1 MMFNNLDVEAYD
13 RLYTDRELVRRA
25 AAYFAPQRRR
35 LAAIVAGVV
44 IVAGLS
50 AGVPIVLALAVAR
63 FGAQGAA
70 AVPRAVIAGLIAF
83 LLASWL
89 LIWVGNW
96 IRRRAQARA
105 VGDIVLA
112 LRRDAFG
119 AAADHD
125 LSFYDRFASG
135 RIVSR
140 ITSDT
145 SDFGQS
151 VTLVGDLVQQVV
163 EVVIVAAVA
172 TSYSW
177 RLMLW
182 TLLNVPVLVAF
193 TLGFRAVA
201 RRVTRQGAR
210 AMGEVNAKTF
220 ETVAGIAVA
229 KNFRREQTVYEEFDR
244 VNRVSYRLNFTRG
257 FTLAMVFPLLNLLIG
272 VGTAV
277 VLWRGAIEVRDG
289 VLTLAAWFLFAQMM
303 DRIWFP
309 IINLSSFW
317 TQIQVGFAA
326 IERVFAL
333 IDAEPSVAQTASEP
347 VGTLAGDIRFEHV
360 RFGYGDA
367 PPVLPDFDLHI
378 RPGESVALVGHTG
391 AGKSSIAR
399 LVARF
404 YEFQAGRLLVDGRD
418 VRRLDLSDYRRQL
431 GIVPQMPFLFN
442 GTIADNIRYAR
453 PTASDAEIEALARR
467 IGDGEWLAAL
477 PNGLASDVGERG
489 DRLSVGQRQLVSLM
503 RVIVQHPAIFILD
516 EATASIDPFT
526 EAQIQEALELILR
539 DATAIVIAHRLS
551 TVRAADRI
559 LVLDGG
565 RVIEE
570 GDHEALMRAGGHYA
584 ELYDTYFRHQALD
597 YVVPDE
603 PRAAPADR
611 GPDRD
616 GPAATPARAS

>member
-13 RLYTDRELVRRA
+13 RQYGDLALVRRA
-25 AAYFAPQRRR
+25 ATYFAPQRGRMAR
-35 LAAIVAGVV
+35 IVAGVV
-44 IVAGLS
+44 LVSALS

-63 FGAQGAA
+63 FGADGAA
-70 AVPRAVIAGLIAF
+70 AVPRGVIAGLVAF
-83 LLASWL
+83 LLVSWL
-89 LIWVGNW
+89 LIWVGNLV
-96 IRRRAQARA
+96 RRRAQARA
-105 VGDIVLA
+105 VGDIVLN
-112 LRRDAFG
+112 LRRDAF
-119 AAADHD
+119 AATAAHD

-145 SDFGQS
+145 ADFGQS

-163 EVVIVAAVA
+163 EVLIIAAVA

-177 RLMLW
+177 RLMGW
-182 TLLNVPVLVAF
+182 TLLNVPVLVVF

-210 AMGEVNAKTF
+210 AMAEVNAMTF

-229 KNFRREQTVYEEFDR
+229 KNFRREQAVYDAFVG
-244 VNRVSYRLNFTRG
+244 VNRTSYRLNFTRG
-257 FTLAMVFPLLNLLIG
+257 FTLAMVFPILNLLIG
-272 VGTAV
+272 VGTALV
-277 VLWRGAIEVRDG
+277 IWRGAIEVRDG
-289 VLTLAAWFLFAQMM
+289 VLGLAAWFLFAQMM

-317 TQIQVGFAA
+317 TQVQVGFAA

-333 IDAEPSVAQTASEP
+333 IDAEPTVQQRAAEP
-347 VGTLAGDIRFEHV
+347 VGRLQGDIRFTHV
-360 RFGYGDA
+360 RFGYGDGA
-367 PPVLPDFDLHI
+367 PVLPDFSLHI
-378 RPGESVALVGHTG
+378 RAGESVALVGHTG

-399 LVARF
+399 LVERF
-404 YEFQAGRLLVDGRD
+404 YEFQAGELRVDGRD
-418 VRRLDLSDYRRQL
+418 VRTFDLTDYRRQL

-442 GTIADNIRYAR
+442 GTVADNIRYAR
-453 PTASDAEIEALARR
+453 PSATDAEIEALARR

-503 RVIVQHPAIFILD
+503 RVIVQRPAIFILD

-539 DATAIVIAHRLS
+539 DATSIVIAHRLS
-551 TVRAADRI
+551 TVQAADRI
-559 LVLDGG
+559 VVLDGG

-570 GDHEALMRAGGHYA
+570 GDHAALMRAGGHYA
-584 ELYDTYFRHQALD
+584 DLYDTYFRHQALD
-597 YVVPDE
+597 YEVPDDDPAE
-603 PRAAPADR
+603 AAADAAAAPA
-611 GPDRD
+611 G
-616 GPAATPARAS
+616 